1 MKIKILYLCLFC
13 FAISFSCKKD
23 NYLKMDS
30 TESLMLSQI
39 LIDKTPSFEY
49 TYNSAKFINEEK
61 SKFAYSVNHYND
73 LNQLVTVE
81 YYANFDIL
89 SNNPQVAEA
98 AMNQKSWFTPTKS
111 NQTGNNKFEYN
122 DKGQLVKTI
131 YTPATGSK
139 QSSQFSYNEDENIN
153 DQRLFWEDTQIG
165 HIEYLYDFAGNLV
178 EEILFTV
185 SATGGQELNTTTVYD
200 YDNKQNPYKH
210 ISRLMTPGVNT
221 NVNNITMET
230 QTIHLSAA
238 QGGDIVV
245 VTKNSYK
252 YNTSGYPISK
262 NGNVEYIYQ
271 Y

>member
-1 MKIKILYLCLFC
+1 MKTKILSLCIFC
-13 FAISFSCKKD
+13 VAISFSCKKD
-23 NYLKMDS
+23 EYLKMDS
-30 TESLMLSQI
+30 ADALLLSQI
-39 LIDKTPSFEY
+39 VIDKTPSFEY
-49 TYNSAKFINEEK
+49 TYNSAKLINEEK

-73 LNQLVTVE
+73 LNQLTTAD

-111 NQTGNNKFEYN
+111 NLTGTIKYEYN
-122 DKGQLVKTI
+122 DKGQLIKSI
-131 YTPATGSK
+131 YTPSAGSP

-153 DQRLFWEDTQIG
+153 DQRLYWEDNLVG

-178 EEILFTV
+178 EETLFTV
-185 SATGGQELNTTTVYD
+185 SATGGEELNTTTVYD
-200 YDNKQNPYKH
+200 YDNKQNPYKL
-210 ISRLMTPGVNT
+210 ISRLMTPGINT
-221 NVNNITMET
+221 NSNNITMET

-252 YNTSGYPISK
+252 YNTSGYPIAK
-262 NGNVEYIYQ
+262 NGNFEYIYQ
-271 Y
+271 